1 MLETKGRLCD
11 RGMHGQRERERERE
25 RECETVTGR
34 EQSEMKGVKG
44 GEAAVS
50 NASLQLPSAGVF
62 INTSEERLADNLP
75 LSIPFNPLKDL
86 NVH

>member
-1 MLETKGRLCD
+1 MIEGYTVK
-11 RGMHGQRERERERE
+11 RERKSEGEKQK
-25 RECETVTGR
+25 ECETVTER
-34 EQSEMKGVKG
+34 EQSEMKRGKE

-50 NASLQLPSAGVF
+50 NAPLQVPSASVF
-62 INTSEERLADNLP
+62 INTSGERLADNLL

>member
-1 MLETKGRLCD
+1 MLETKGRLRE
-11 RGMHGQRERERERE
+11 RGMHGQREREREG
-25 RECETVTGR
+25 ECETVTGR
-34 EQSEMKGVKG
+34 EQSEMKGAKE